1 MDQISSTFMMR
12 DIWNGNQRFRFPK
25 VYCFS
30 AKLVNIFNVNE
41 HAVHNTHELWKYF
54 FKWWQFRH
62 KSVRVSHLKIQFAER
77 KSNWN
82 KLIWSR
88 LIAFLLCHKITL
100 NIHVDDERK
109 RLLSYEI
116 FIFLWDS
123 RVFLW
128 DVSSLVFMEFWWLFL
143 KGETVEFSRSQVANL
158 IPNGTDFLGIR
169 WSLKIKMNKIQK
181 KKLFWATKKCW
192 HSIDNLSSR

>member
-25 VYCFS
+25 VCCFS

-41 HAVHNTHELWKYF
+41 HAVHNEIHTNCENIF
-54 FKWWQFRH
+54 FKLWQFRH
-62 KSVRVSHLKIQFAER
+62 KSVRVSHLKMQFTER

-100 NIHVDDERK
+100 NIHVDDEKK
-109 RLLSYEI
+109 RLFSYEI

-128 DVSSLVFMEFWWLFL
+128 DVESLVFMEFWLLFF
-143 KGETVEFSRSQVANL
+143 KGR
-158 IPNGTDFLGIR
+158 NGGIFAKSSGQFYSKWNQFL
-169 WSLKIKMNKIQK
+169 WNFLLKIKMNKIRKSFILSDQK
-181 KKLFWATKKCW
+181 MLIF
-192 HSIDNLSSR
+192 N